1 MKVSNYLLAL
11 ALGVTPAIA
20 LARPAAPASSPA
32 QQTDRDD
39 NRGYQGNS
47 ADLQRELSQRFP
59 NSNMG
64 VSYQN
69 NNTVVLTGNVP
80 NVQSRQYAEQIVRSR
95 IGNAQLI
102 DQVTVNGQAMSN
114 YPNGAYPNGTYP
126 SGTSSTYSN
135 GDRDRDRNS
144 GYSNQGDR
152 DRDNTTNQGDR
163 DNKQGDRDRGQDA
176 DRDHRMP
183 QSDADANRDHRDR
196 DAYKK
201 DNDKKHNKNKDKDKE
216 KKDKDQ
222 DNEKR

>member
-114 YPNGAYPNGTYP
+114 YPNGAYP
-126 SGTSSTYSN
+126 SGANSTYSN
-135 GDRDRDRNS
+135 
-144 GYSNQGDR
+144 GDR

-163 DNKQGDRDRGQDA
+163 DRDNSYNKQGDRDRGQDA

-183 QSDADANRDHRDR
+183 QSDADANRDRDHKDR

-201 DNDKKHNKNKDKDKE
+201 DNDKKHNKNKDKDKD